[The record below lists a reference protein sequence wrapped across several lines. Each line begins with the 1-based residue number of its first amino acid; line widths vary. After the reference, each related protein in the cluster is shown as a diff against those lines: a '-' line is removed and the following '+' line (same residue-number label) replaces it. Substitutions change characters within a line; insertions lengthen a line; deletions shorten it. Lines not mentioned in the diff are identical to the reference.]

1 MSANQKHGNTNSYQ
15 QMMCV
20 ICAGVSFLGC
30 RCLFWSN
37 TLIFHSSVKYVPI
50 HSCQIVSGRYIT
62 LVFACEIYSCLSKWL
77 FAFFDPNCALFYSVF
92 FHQHV
97 LSAIKFKL
105 RSLCSHLLY
114 NSIVLYPFFSSPFLL
129 LLPALSKQLLQL
141 PSRPLNFIFFYA
153 EFKVVYCDKNL
164 INIVTQRPEY
174 SLFCLPASLLPL

>member
-62 LVFACEIYSCLSKWL
+62 LVFVCEIYSCLSKWL

-97 LSAIKFKL
+97 ISAIKFKL

-114 NSIVLYPFFSSPFLL
+114 NSIVLYPFFLLPFSSSASCLIKATPATPFPSIEFHFLL
-129 LLPALSKQLLQL
+129 CWIQSGLLW
-141 PSRPLNFIFFYA
+141 
-153 EFKVVYCDKNL
+153 
-164 INIVTQRPEY
+164 
-174 SLFCLPASLLPL
+174 